1 VKVKD
6 PLSLLPGYALRRA
19 SSAMQHDLG
28 LRLSSLGL
36 TATEASILILVDANA
51 QATQSDV
58 GRTLGIKR
66 ANMTPLTARL
76 VDRALMERQRFDGRS
91 QILRLTSIGDAILK
105 DVWRAVEAHEAH
117 LISHIP
123 IADRPGFAA
132 ALKALYEKL

>member
-1 VKVKD
+1 MKD

-19 SSAMQHDLG
+19 SAAMQHALG
-28 LRLSSLGL
+28 LRLSTLGL

-51 QATQSDV
+51 QATQSDI

-76 VDRALMERQRFDGRS
+76 VDRALIERHRVDGRS
-91 QILRLTSIGDAILK
+91 QSLRLTSAGDTILK

-123 IADRPGFAA
+123 MTDQPGFAA
-132 ALKALYEKL
+132 ALKALYENTG

>member
-1 VKVKD
+1 MKD

-19 SSAMQHDLG
+19 SAAMQHELG

-36 TATEASILILVDANA
+36 TATEASILILINANA
-51 QATQSDV
+51 HATQSDV

-76 VDRALMERQRFDGRS
+76 VERTLIDRHPFDGRS
-91 QILRLTSIGDAILK
+91 QTLRLTAIGETILK

-117 LISHIP
+117 LLSHIP
-123 IADRPGFAA
+123 TADRPGFAA